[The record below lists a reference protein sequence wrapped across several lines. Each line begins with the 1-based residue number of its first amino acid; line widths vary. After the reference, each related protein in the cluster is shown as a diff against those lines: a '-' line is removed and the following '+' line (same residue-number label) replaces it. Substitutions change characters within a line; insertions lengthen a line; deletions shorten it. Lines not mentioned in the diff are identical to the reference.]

1 MKTSKIQCG
10 YRSNDIY
17 TGEDY
22 LIHDI
27 IEYETDELQNT
38 DILDYSEDQHGV
50 TTHQELLEALSSH
63 FKQPVDTLYGFWL
76 ARTIQDVLDVYADN
90 EDPSVLEYDI
100 NESLVVISDLGDEGA
115 LYVSTKPL
123 NSYTHI
129 EVDLGRIL
137 NKRI

>member
-63 FKQPVDTLYGFWL
+63 FKQPVDTLSINAKNTPYFNVGMNWFLLVLPYGF
-76 ARTIQDVLDVYADN
+76 
-90 EDPSVLEYDI
+90 
-100 NESLVVISDLGDEGA
+100 
-115 LYVSTKPL
+115 VSP
-123 NSYTHI
+123 
-129 EVDLGRIL
+129 
-137 NKRI
+137 